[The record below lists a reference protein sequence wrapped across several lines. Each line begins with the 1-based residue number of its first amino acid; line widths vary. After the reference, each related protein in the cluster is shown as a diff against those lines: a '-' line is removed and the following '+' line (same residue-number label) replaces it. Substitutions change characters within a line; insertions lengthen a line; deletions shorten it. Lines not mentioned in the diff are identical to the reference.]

1 MIPLAS
7 PTLFLYG
14 PPATGKSTCAQNLA
28 VALGKVALDLD
39 TLVEQNIGM
48 SIPNYVAQ
56 AGAEAFRDVETQTLE
71 KLCHDRPNAVVA
83 LGGGSL
89 LRPQNRA
96 MAEACGPIA
105 CIHTPPEAL
114 AKRVER
120 KAGSRP
126 FSKNA
131 DALLKTVAERKEH
144 YDSFPLRVDVN
155 GKQNPQDVWPK
166 VLAVFGRYIVSGMSQ
181 PYPVVV
187 APHAISELPRIL
199 SKLENKPRHLLL
211 VGDSNTLPLY
221 GKTVMDTL
229 GQEIPCH
236 TIPAG
241 EAHKTLASVQAIW
254 ESMQRAGLERSDVV
268 IALGGGV
275 TGDLTGFAA
284 STWLRGIRWINLP
297 TTLLAMVDAGVG
309 GKTGAD
315 LPSGKNLIGAFHP
328 PCAVLSDTTTLAT
341 LPEREIRCGLAE
353 TYKHAIINDP
363 GLVETLRTFDADR
376 GDIDYLT
383 RLVIRSVGV
392 KVRTILEDP
401 FERTGRR
408 AALNL
413 GHTIGHA
420 VEAASGFTIAHGEA
434 VSIGTVAAARI
445 SEALKLAPAG
455 LAKTVATDLAA
466 LGLPT
471 EIPAGYDPD
480 VLMNYLLNDKKKAGG
495 VVRFALPHAI
505 GTVKTGAV
513 VPQELLTAILRG
525 ESTCNS

>member
-39 TLVEQNIGM
+39 TLIEQRLGMTIPQAVEQFG
-48 SIPNYVAQ
+48 Q
-56 AGAEAFRDVETQTLE
+56 QHFRDAETETLRD
-71 KLCHDRPNAVVA
+71 LCTRKPNAVVA
-83 LGGGSL
+83 LGGGAL
-89 LRPQNRA
+89 LRDENRA
-96 MAEACGPIA
+96 LAEACGPVV
-105 CIHTPPEAL
+105 CIHTPPEVL

-131 DALLKTVAERKEH
+131 DGLLKLLEERREH
-144 YDSFPLRVDVN
+144 YDSFKLNLRLT
-155 GKQNPQDVWPK
+155 GKQMPQDVWPK
-166 VLAVFGRYIVSGMSQ
+166 VMRLLGRYIVSGMGA
-181 PYPVVV
+181 PYPVVI
-187 APHAISELPRIL
+187 APDAITELPRL
-199 SKLENKPRHLLL
+199 LERLDPKPTHLLL

-221 GKTVMDTL
+221 AEKVFAAIGK
-229 GQEIPCH
+229 EIP
-236 TIPAG
+236 TFQIPAG
-241 EAHKTLASVQAIW
+241 EEHKTLATVNRIW
-254 ESMQRAGLERSDVV
+254 EAMGAAGLERNDLV

-284 STWLRGIRWINLP
+284 SAWLRGIRWLNLP
-297 TTLLAMVDAGVG
+297 TSLLAMVDAGIG

-328 PCAVLSDTTTLAT
+328 PCAVLADTMTLKT

-353 TYKHAIINDP
+353 TLKHAVISDP
-363 GLVETLRTFDADR
+363 ELLEMLNSFDEKR
-376 GDIDYLT
+376 GEIDWLT
-383 RLVIRSVGV
+383 RLVIRSAGV

-401 FERTGRR
+401 FEKTGRR

-420 VEAASGFTIAHGEA
+420 VEAASNFTIAHGEA
-434 VSIGTVAAARI
+434 VAIGTVAVARI
-445 SEALKLAPAG
+445 AVKMKLLPEAIATQLTEAL
-455 LAKTVATDLAA
+455 VR

-471 EIPAGYDPD
+471 EIPADYTAET
-480 VLMNYLLNDKKKAGG
+480 LLNYLLRDKKKAAGK
-495 VVRFALPHAI
+495 VRFALPTAI
-505 GTVKTGAV
+505 GTVRTGML
-513 VPQELLTAILRG
+513 VPEDLLHDILARKG
-525 ESTCNS
+525 S

>member
-14 PPATGKSTCAQNLA
+14 PPATGKSTCAQNVA
-28 VALGKVALDLD
+28 VALGKTALDLD
-39 TLVEQNIGM
+39 ALVEQALGM
-48 SIPNYVAQ
+48 SIPAYVAS
-56 AGAEAFRDVETQTLE
+56 AGAEAFRDTESRVLE
-71 KLCHDRPNAVVA
+71 KLCSDRPNAVVA

-89 LRPQNRA
+89 LRDANRA
-96 MAEACGPIA
+96 AVEACGPVV

-131 DALLKTVAERKEH
+131 DALLKTLAERKPH
-144 YDSFPLRVDVN
+144 YDSFPLRVDVS
-155 GKQNPQDVWPK
+155 GRQNPQEVWPR
-166 VLAVFGRYIVSGMSQ
+166 VLAALGRYIVSGMG
-181 PYPVVV
+181 PTYPVAV
-187 APHAISELPRIL
+187 APEAISELPRVL
-199 SKLENKPRHLLL
+199 AKLDPRPRHLLL
-211 VGDSNTLPLY
+211 VGDSNTIPLY
-221 GKTVMDTL
+221 ADRVKKAL
-229 GQEIPCH
+229 GSEIPCH

-241 EAHKTLASVQAIW
+241 EAHKTLSTVQSIW
-254 ESMQRAGLERSDVV
+254 TAMQHAGLERTDAV

-284 STWLRGIRWINLP
+284 ATWLRGIRWVNLP
-297 TTLLAMVDAGVG
+297 TTLLAMVDAGIG

-328 PCAVLSDTTTLAT
+328 PCAVLADTTVLAT
-341 LPEREIRCGLAE
+341 LSERDIRCGLAE
-353 TYKHAIINDP
+353 TYKHAVIGDP
-363 GLVETLRTFDADR
+363 DLIPVLRRFDADR

-392 KVRTILEDP
+392 KVRTILDDP

-420 VEAASGFTIAHGEA
+420 VEAASRFTVAHGEA
-434 VSIGTVAAARI
+434 VAIGTVAAARL
-445 SEALKLAPAG
+445 SEALNLAPAG
-455 LAKTVATDLAA
+455 LTEEVTRDLQA

-471 EIPAGYDPD
+471 AIPAGFPAEL
-480 VLMNYLLNDKKKAGG
+480 LMGYLLNDKKKAGG
-495 VVRFALPHAI
+495 IVRFALPLAV
-505 GTVKTGAV
+505 GRVKTGV
-513 VPQELLTAILRG
+513 TVPRELLMNILTG
-525 ESTCNS
+525 EN

>member
-28 VALGKVALDLD
+28 VALGKAPIDLD
-39 TLVEQNIGM
+39 TLVEQTLGM
-48 SIPNYVAQ
+48 SIPAYVAD
-56 AGAEAFRDVETQTLE
+56 AGAEAFRDVETATLK
-71 KLCHDRPNAVVA
+71 KLCADRPNAVVA
-83 LGGGSL
+83 LGGGTL
-89 LRPQNRA
+89 LRPENRA
-96 MAEACGPIA
+96 VAEACGPIV

-114 AKRVER
+114 ARRVER

-131 DALLKTVAERKEH
+131 DALLKTLAERKSH
-144 YDSFPLRVDVN
+144 YDSFPLRVDVS
-155 GKQNPQDVWPK
+155 GRQNPQEVWPK
-166 VLAVFGRYIVSGMSQ
+166 VLAALGRYIVSGMGTT
-181 PYPVVV
+181 YPVLA
-187 APHAISELPRIL
+187 APEAISELPRVL
-199 SKLENKPRHLLL
+199 AKLDPRPRHLLL
-211 VGDSNTLPLY
+211 VGDTNTVPLY
-221 GKTVMDTL
+221 AGRVNAAL
-229 GQEIPCH
+229 GTEIPCH

-241 EAHKTLASVQAIW
+241 ETGKTLETVQSIW
-254 ESMQRAGLERSDVV
+254 EAMQRAGLERTDAV

-284 STWLRGIRWINLP
+284 ATWLRGIRWINLP

-328 PCAVLSDTTTLAT
+328 PCAVLSDTATLAT
-341 LPEREIRCGLAE
+341 LSERDIRCGLAE
-353 TYKHAIINDP
+353 TYKHALIDDP
-363 GLVETLRTFDADR
+363 ALIPVLREFDLKR

-392 KVRTILEDP
+392 KVRTILKDP
-401 FERTGRR
+401 FERTGLR

-420 VEAASGFTIAHGEA
+420 VEAASAFTVAHGEA
-434 VSIGTVAAARI
+434 VAIGTVAAARL
-445 SEALKLAPAG
+445 SERLGLAGAG
-455 LAKTVATDLAA
+455 LAETVAADLKA

-471 EIPAGYDPD
+471 AIPAGFDPD
-480 VLMNYLLNDKKKAGG
+480 TLMRYLLNDKKKAGG
-495 VVRFALPHAI
+495 VVRFALPVAV
-505 GTVKTGAV
+505 GRVKTGV
-513 VPQELLTAILRG
+513 TVPTDALLNILTG
-525 ESTCNS
+525 GHTCNS